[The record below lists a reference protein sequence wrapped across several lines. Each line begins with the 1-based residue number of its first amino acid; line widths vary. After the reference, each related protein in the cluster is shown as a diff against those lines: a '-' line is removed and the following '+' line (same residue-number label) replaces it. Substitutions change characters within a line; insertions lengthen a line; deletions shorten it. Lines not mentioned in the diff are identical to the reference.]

1 MEAKEEGREV
11 REKGKGEN
19 KTGDLEQGYFQ
30 GTVHMITDN
39 GNGPVYAIGG
49 IDVLSEKAK
58 AGLLRAVML
67 VKAGD
72 QATWLI
78 THRSVITLQD
88 VIDLLPPEMA
98 LYGTI
103 AGIQLEGEEQPTSIV
118 IYSGLEIGTLRQLTY
133 ARLYTS
139 QMRTPEVQGYLKK
152 LRDQAY
158 IDSQIIKDPIP
169 IVELQK
175 YSTHTNGTG
184 EPE

>member
-1 MEAKEEGREV
+1 MG
-11 REKGKGEN
+11 EKGKGDN

-30 GTVHMITDN
+30 GTLHMVTDG
-39 GNGPVYAIGG
+39 GNGPTYAIGG
-49 IDVLSEKAK
+49 IDVLKEKAE
-58 AGLLRAVML
+58 AGHLRAVML

-78 THRSVITLQD
+78 TNRRVITLQE

-103 AGIQLEGEEQPTSIV
+103 AGMQLEGEEQPTSIM
-118 IYSGLEIGTLRQLTY
+118 IYSGLEIETLRQLTY

-139 QMRTPEVQGYLKK
+139 QMRTPEVAGYLKK

-158 IDSQIIKDPIP
+158 IDEQIIKDPLP

-175 YSTHTNGTG
+175 YNTHNNGANK
-184 EPE
+184 PE